1 MFTELNKE
9 LKTKYKTEL
18 RYNNIGM
25 TAWRVPKKV
34 QKPIDKISPWTDDIR
49 LKKSIDNLSGNY

>member
-34 QKPIDKISPWTDDIR
+34 QKPIDKISSWTDDIR
-49 LKKSIDNLSGNY
+49 LKKSIDNLSGIY

>member
-34 QKPIDKISPWTDDIR
+34 QKPIDKIS
-49 LKKSIDNLSGNY
+49 S